1 MADALKGLSSRIGAL
16 EQAVAQIS
24 GVEAR
29 QADVRPLRPVRGP
42 NPAGG

>member
-1 MADALKGLSSRIGAL
+1 LKGLSSRIGAL
-16 EQAVAQIS
+16 EAALAELS
-24 GVEAR
+24 GVDTQ